1 MTKQGKQELLKAV
14 HPRYRKASKNEKS
27 QILDEFVASTGYNRK
42 YAIHLLRN
50 GPPKNSSLKKRG
62 RRLIYGPDVI
72 AELVRIWEV
81 SRHLCAKRLHPFL
94 PQMVEALERHNEI
107 HMAPETKEK
116 LLQMSI
122 STIYRRLKRARSQ
135 LAQRGRTTT
144 KPGTL
149 LRNAIP
155 IRTSSKGT
163 RPSYVKLSAM
173 LVMKVLKP

>member
-14 HPRYRKASKNEKS
+14 RPRYRKASKNEKS

-72 AELVRIWEV
+72 AELVRIWEG

-107 HMAPETKEK
+107 HIDERETVADEYLNDLPPPEARPEP
-116 LLQMSI
+116 I
-122 STIYRRLKRARSQ
+122 GSTRSHNHQARYP
-135 LAQRGRTTT
+135 A
-144 KPGTL
+144 
-149 LRNAIP
+149 
-155 IRTSSKGT
+155 
-163 RPSYVKLSAM
+163 
-173 LVMKVLKP
+173 